1 MLNQPNSRVPF
12 TIFEFLMAADLVA
25 SKQSPIGLLEYYME
39 LANNYI
45 QDRLTTSLEKYVGE
59 RIIVSHLL
67 SLTIQ
72 YPELTKDYE
81 KQIWDRL
88 SVKNIQAICYF
99 ECFTRFSLCVSPSNE
114 TVPLWDAFSSWLL
127 TWLTN
132 DSPNVVPHVL
142 PICLLLDSLA
152 NEPYVV
158 NDDNIDPTVLNYL
171 NNVIR
176 TRCTYIIQQM
186 INMIDECVMDFHFNS
201 ESESYLNA
209 LIKNHFLSQSST
221 TQSSNGTE
229 SSEHLTITPHNFFD
243 LNQVLTMLSY
253 RWGTEC
259 EHFWLVMLKCIGLA
273 TKQNAVKTIVELL
286 LIMDFSSMP
295 LDDERIV
302 NRINLARELITTL
315 ELKWKDVVSLA
326 INEIMEKTLLYKDLD
341 LPSLAINTQHTGV
354 YKTLVYFII
363 TNTETSNVN
372 LTDLISGL
380 LKSSARYII
389 ACCNELMDVWFDV
402 ISRQSQLTNTNG
414 RKVQWDKTIAVLE
427 MIEAFLYIPNLVLKK
442 FFINNEPIRNWPCKM
457 QTTTEVT
464 SDSESYIRHKIP
476 RFRFGAPNSNSKSSI
491 TAWKTL
497 KPKPW
502 SVKKPSSS
510 INSNSWQKNFVM
522 FINNSNTSS
531 PDHDC
536 SISNAWNNDLLSFE
550 SSKTSLL
557 TRLLL
562 IHLTTKEP
570 PTNITGH
577 IILPKSITYRRD
589 AFLQSTFSEH
599 PELWILLNFL
609 ANDYVMFEELFNSI
623 VRSLFAM
630 NITSW
635 YRIREPTRRNNQ
647 VELDT
652 AIRLVEILQKAR
664 YIPSPLNNTSRLL
677 PYFQSKDVGY
687 LLFESI
693 WKFVLENWQLCP
705 YSDDYNMFNMF
716 DEEQSEQSTSR
727 KQLIH
732 YSERVNAIKLMIQ
745 KNILSIPEILL
756 LHA

>member
-186 INMIDECVMDFHFNS
+186 TNMIDECVMDFHFNS

-380 LKSSARYII
+380 LVTNKTCKCIIDALGKSYRKLLRNFRSMLNSHNDRIETTNSGWLLLLLLYITSHMLKKSSARYII

-427 MIEAFLYIPNLVLKK
+427 MIVLTFSQYQEAFLYIPNLVLKK

-536 SISNAWNNDLLSFE
+536 SISNAWNNGILFRICCMRPDLLSFE

-562 IHLTTKEP
+562 LHLTTKEP

-652 AIRLVEILQKAR
+652 AIRLVEILQKVNR
-664 YIPSPLNNTSRLL
+664 VFG
-677 PYFQSKDVGY
+677 YFIN
-687 LLFESI
+687 LFI
-693 WKFVLENWQLCP
+693 KYFNIVL
-705 YSDDYNMFNMF
+705 
-716 DEEQSEQSTSR
+716 
-727 KQLIH
+727 
-732 YSERVNAIKLMIQ
+732 
-745 KNILSIPEILL
+745 
-756 LHA
+756 